1 MALSQQEQS
10 DLKELSEWIVKHK
23 ESGKSLDNPDFIQV
37 EKAFNQLYDK
47 SLVSTQPQSQQP
59 ALPEQG
65 VDAGMQR
72 LEDATKTGA
81 NYLGQAYDAT
91 KNFFTGDDV
100 TEFEDAPELPAFMT
114 PRGISSAK
122 MSLARNDIGKL
133 EILEASTGENFN
145 SKADQFGNIYL
156 DITPQ
161 QAEKY
166 GIEPRR
172 YYINKA
178 GASGQDFED
187 IATTGAIEGAIMAPL
202 MRYGGKAAG
211 LLGSLVGAGGGA
223 GAGSIVQDNL
233 AAGAG
238 SKQGYDIQNALLSG
252 AFGVGGDLA
261 GRLLA
266 PVFRRLFKS
275 NDITPDGRISEK
287 AQDTLD
293 RMGVDTDAVT
303 PEWAKQFI
311 EAQKVLDTQEGAAFA
326 DAQSLPVPV
335 KLTRGDVSRNLQ
347 DQRVEQNAR
356 RGNLGTDASEIMN
369 RARTEQ
375 NEQILANQQAITNQ
389 MGTGRELA
397 PNQGVA
403 NVGNILEEQATALK
417 AKGSVAYKV
426 ASEAGANLKSAGVKN
441 FLNTA
446 KQTLKDEFPSSTR
459 RNEVNAEIDELLN
472 DLPQMDFITNK
483 AGQTTDNFI
492 EANRLEA
499 FRQDILALQR
509 GLPEGSPQK
518 PVFGSLI
525 NQLDDFTEGAFDA
538 GLVTG
543 DMTALKKFKEAR
555 GIWRELRTKY
565 EGKDA
570 GKIYDI
576 IQAVRNGDANANIA
590 TIIFDAQAIGMKKG
604 ALQAVKKMKEILG
617 ADSPAFKNL
626 KEDAALRLFNSN
638 TKGNQLG
645 QNMETMFS
653 GDKFATSVNAAMKD
667 APELMKEIFT
677 KEELAL
683 INQFKR
689 VALRTTNLRKEIVS
703 PNSGDAPLQ
712 FMREFLSKSLGPAG
726 RIAGGATTK
735 AVSAANRANDI
746 GDLIKGINNPLAVT
760 PDSSRL
766 PPISAV
772 TAASSQRPENTE
784 TIRKNQLMRGL
795 LQ

>member
-1 MALSQQEQS
+1 MPKAEIGTPDGKTLVIEYPEGTSQQELQS
-10 DLKELSEWIVKHK
+10 VVNSAV
-23 ESGKSLDNPDFIQV
+23 QQYT
-37 EKAFNQLYDK
+37 AQM
-47 SLVSTQPQSQQP
+47 QPQPQQP

-65 VDAGMQR
+65 VEAGMQR
-72 LEDATKTGA
+72 LQDATKTGA

-100 TEFEDAPELPAFMT
+100 TEFENAPELPAFMT
-114 PRGISSAK
+114 PKGISSAK

-133 EILEASTGENFN
+133 EILQNATGENFAGDYD
-145 SKADQFGNIYL
+145 KFGNIYL
-156 DITPQ
+156 DINPQ

-211 LLGSLVGAGGGA
+211 VLGSLAGAGGGA

-252 AFGVGGDLA
+252 AFGIGGDLA

-275 NDITPDGRISEK
+275 KDITPDGKISEK

-293 RMGVDTDAVT
+293 KMGVDTDEIT
-303 PEWAKQFI
+303 PEWAKQFT
-311 EAQKVLDTQEGAAFA
+311 EAQNVLDTPEGAAFA

-335 KLTRGDVSRNLQ
+335 KLTRGDVSRNPK
-347 DQRVEQNAR
+347 DQRVEQNAK

-369 RARTEQ
+369 TARTEQ
-375 NEQILANQQAITNQ
+375 NKQILANQQAITNQ
-389 MGTGRELA
+389 MGTGRQLA
-397 PNQGVA
+397 PNEGVA
-403 NVGNILEEQATALK
+403 NVGKILDEKATALK
-417 AKGSVAYKV
+417 AKGSAAYKV

-446 KQTLKDEFPSSTR
+446 KQTLKKEFPSSSR

-499 FRQDILALQR
+499 FRQDLLAIQR
-509 GLPEGSPQK
+509 ALPMGSDKK
-518 PVFGSLI
+518 PIFGSLI

-543 DMTALKKFKEAR
+543 DMTAIKKFKEAR

-565 EGKDA
+565 EGKEA

-576 IQAVRNGDANANIA
+576 IQAVRNGDANANVA
-590 TIIFDAQAIGMKKG
+590 NIIFDAQSIGMKKG

-617 ADSPAFKNL
+617 ADSEAFKNL

-638 TKGNQLG
+638 TKGNQKG
-645 QNMETMFS
+645 KDMETIFS
-653 GDKFATSVNAAMKD
+653 GDKFATAVEAAMKD

-677 KEELAL
+677 KKELSL
-683 INQFKR
+683 ISQFKR
-689 VALRTTNLRKEIVS
+689 VAQRATNIREEIRS

-712 FMREFLSKSLGPAG
+712 FMREFLSKALGPAG
-726 RIAGGATTK
+726 RFAGGATTK
-735 AVSAANRANDI
+735 AVGAANRANDI
-746 GDLIKGINNPLAVT
+746 GDLIKGIDNPLAVT
-760 PDSSRL
+760 PDPSRL

-784 TIRKNQLMRGL
+784 AIRKNQLMRGL

>member
-23 ESGKSLDNPDFIQV
+23 KNGKSLDNPDFIQV

-47 SLVSTQPQSQQP
+47 SLVSTQPQPQQP

-65 VDAGMQR
+65 VEAGMQR
-72 LEDATKTGA
+72 LQDATKTGA

-100 TEFEDAPELPAFMT
+100 TEFKDAPELPAFMT
-114 PRGISSAK
+114 PKGVSSAR
-122 MSLARNDIGKL
+122 MALARGDLGKL
-133 EILEASTGENFN
+133 EILEESTGENFN
-145 SKADQFGNIYL
+145 SKADQFGNIYV

-161 QAEKY
+161 QSEKY

-172 YYINKA
+172 YYLNKA

-187 IATTGAIEGAIMAPL
+187 LTTTGAIEGAVMAPL
-202 MRYGGKAAG
+202 MKFGGKIAG
-211 LLGSLVGAGGGA
+211 PVGSMLMAGVGGAGG
-223 GAGSIVQDNL
+223 SVVQDNL

-238 SKQGYDIQNALLSG
+238 SKRGIDIQNALLSG
-252 AFGVGGDLA
+252 AFGIGGDLA

-275 NDITPDGRISEK
+275 NDITPEGRISEK

-293 RMGVDTDAVT
+293 RMGVDTDQVT

-311 EAQKVLDTQEGAAFA
+311 EAQKVLDTPEAAA
-326 DAQSLPVPV
+326 YANAESLPVPV
-335 KLTRGDVSRNLQ
+335 KLTRGDVSRNIE
-347 DQRVEQNAR
+347 DMRVEQNAR
-356 RGNLGTDASEIMN
+356 RGNLGPDAGEIMN
-369 RARTEQ
+369 RVRTEQ

-389 MGTGRELA
+389 MGTGKELA

-403 NVGNILEEQATALK
+403 NVGKILEEQATRLK
-417 AKGSVAYKV
+417 AKGSAAYKI

-446 KQTLKDEFPSSTR
+446 KQTLKKEFPSSSR
-459 RNEVNAEIDELLN
+459 RNEVNAEINELLN

-499 FRQDILALQR
+499 FRQDLLAIQR

-543 DMTALKKFKEAR
+543 DTAALEKFKQAR
-555 GIWRELRTKY
+555 GIWRKLRTKY
-565 EGKDA
+565 EGKEA

-576 IQAVRNGDANANIA
+576 IQAVRNGDANANVA
-590 TIIFDAQAIGMKKG
+590 NIIFDAQAIGMKKG

-617 ADSPAFKNL
+617 ADSEAFKNL
-626 KEDAALRLFNSN
+626 KEDAVLRLFNSN

-653 GDKFATSVNAAMKD
+653 GNKFATSVNAAMKD

-683 INQFKR
+683 INQFKSVTQR
-689 VALRTTNLRKEIVS
+689 ATNLRNEIVS

-712 FMREFLSKSLGPAG
+712 FMREFLSRAGGPFG
-726 RIAGGATTK
+726 RIAQGLTSKTIGGLTRASDINK
-735 AVSAANRANDI
+735 LNR
-746 GDLIKGINNPLAVT
+746 GIDVPLAVT
-760 PDSSRL
+760 PEPSVL

-784 TIRKNQLMRGL
+784 AIRKNQLMRGL
-795 LQ
+795 SQ

>member
-1 MALSQQEQS
+1 MPKAEIGTPDGKTLVIEYPEGTSQQELQGVVDS
-10 DLKELSEWIVKHK
+10 AVQQYTS
-23 ESGKSLDNPDFIQV
+23 QM
-37 EKAFNQLYDK
+37 
-47 SLVSTQPQSQQP
+47 QPQPQQL

-65 VDAGMQR
+65 VEAGMQR
-72 LEDATKTGA
+72 LQDATKTGA

-100 TEFEDAPELPAFMT
+100 TEFKDAPELPAFMT
-114 PRGISSAK
+114 PKGVSSAR
-122 MSLARNDIGKL
+122 MALARGDLGKL
-133 EILEASTGENFN
+133 EILEESTGENFN
-145 SKADQFGNIYL
+145 SKADQFGNIYV

-161 QAEKY
+161 QSEKY

-172 YYINKA
+172 YYLNKA

-187 IATTGAIEGAIMAPL
+187 LTTTGAIEGAVMAPL
-202 MRYGGKAAG
+202 MKFGGKIAG
-211 LLGSLVGAGGGA
+211 PVGSMLMAGVGGAGG
-223 GAGSIVQDNL
+223 SVVQDNL

-238 SKQGYDIQNALLSG
+238 SKRGIDVQNMLLSG
-252 AFGVGGDLA
+252 AFGIGGDLA

-275 NDITPDGRISEK
+275 NDITPEGRISEK

-293 RMGVDTDAVT
+293 RMGVDTDQVT

-311 EAQKVLDTQEGAAFA
+311 EAQKVLDTPEAAA
-326 DAQSLPVPV
+326 YANAESLPVPV
-335 KLTRGDVSRNLQ
+335 KLTRGDVSRNIE
-347 DQRVEQNAR
+347 DMRVEQNAR
-356 RGNLGTDASEIMN
+356 RGNLGPDAGEIMN
-369 RARTEQ
+369 RVRTEQ

-389 MGTGRELA
+389 MGTGKELA

-403 NVGNILEEQATALK
+403 NVGKILEEQATRLK
-417 AKGSVAYKV
+417 AKGSAAYKI

-446 KQTLKDEFPSSTR
+446 KQTLKKEFPSSSR
-459 RNEVNAEIDELLN
+459 RNEVNAEINELLN

-499 FRQDILALQR
+499 FRQDLLAIQR

-543 DMTALKKFKEAR
+543 DTAALEKFKQAR
-555 GIWRELRTKY
+555 GIWRKLRTKY
-565 EGKDA
+565 EGKEA

-576 IQAVRNGDANANIA
+576 IQAVRNGDANANVA
-590 TIIFDAQAIGMKKG
+590 NIIFDAQAIGMKKG

-617 ADSPAFKNL
+617 ADSEAFKNL
-626 KEDAALRLFNSN
+626 KEDAVLRLFNSN

-653 GDKFATSVNAAMKD
+653 GNKFATSVNAAMKD

-683 INQFKR
+683 INQFKSVTQR
-689 VALRTTNLRKEIVS
+689 ATNLRNEIVS

-712 FMREFLSKSLGPAG
+712 FMREFLSRAGGPFG
-726 RIAGGATTK
+726 RIAQGLTSKTIGGLTRASDINK
-735 AVSAANRANDI
+735 LNR
-746 GDLIKGINNPLAVT
+746 GIDVPLAVT
-760 PDSSRL
+760 PEPSVL

-784 TIRKNQLMRGL
+784 AIRKNQLMRGL
-795 LQ
+795 SQ